1 MNRCLHMSVPIRDL
15 RRRVV
20 SRAPMQDTVLRPD
33 GTPCTVGEAFDAL
46 LSLEIAGY
54 RALPIGDCDNA
65 GPDGCLGHEVT
76 Q

>member
-1 MNRCLHMSVPIRDL
+1 MNRRLHMSVPIRDL

-20 SRAPMQDTVLRPD
+20 DRAPMQDTVLRPD
-33 GTPCTVGEAFDAL
+33 GPPFTVGEAFDLLLAL
-46 LSLEIAGY
+46 DIAGY